1 MLFDLKFLRSLRLLH
16 IMTRRHF
23 RGEKIGHR
31 KSLDRGMS
39 VEFAEY
45 KEYQPGDDLRFI
57 DWNLYGRLEKLYVKK
72 FHSEEDLQVSIF
84 LDTSASMDFGS
95 PNKFDHARRLAAG
108 IAFIALQNQDAVRL
122 QVFSDGLSNATE
134 SGYRPG
140 HIHRLMG
147 FLEKLQPTGRK
158 TDFGATVQSFLVK
171 HRRPGVIFVLSDGL
185 GTADLHEGLKRLH
198 FRGFE
203 VTFVQILA
211 PEEVN
216 PDLAGLVDLIDNE
229 DGSRVS
235 LQISNQILTV
245 YEEVLREELDSLR
258 QFLVQQQMAYQRSLT
273 STPFET
279 TLLGMF
285 QAPCRRSA

>member
-31 KSLDRGMS
+31 KSLDRGVS

-45 KEYQPGDDLRFI
+45 KDYQPGDDLRFI

-72 FHSEEDLQVSIF
+72 FHSEEDLQISVF
-84 LDTSASMDFGS
+84 LDTSASMAFGKPS
-95 PNKFDHARRLAAG
+95 KFDHARRLAAG
-108 IAFIALQNQDAVRL
+108 IAFIAYQNQDAARV
-122 QVFSDGLSNATE
+122 QVFSDGLGTPSD

-147 FLEKLQPTGRK
+147 FLEKLQPSGRR
-158 TDFGATVQSFLVK
+158 TDFGASIQSFLART
-171 HRRPGVIFVLSDGL
+171 RRPGVVFVLSDAL
-185 GTADLHEGLKRLH
+185 GASDLYDGLKRLR

-203 VTFVQILA
+203 VTFIQILA
-211 PEEVN
+211 PDEIN
-216 PDLAGLVDLIDNE
+216 PDLAGLVDLIDSE

-235 LQISNQILTV
+235 LQISSQILTV
-245 YEEVLREELDSLR
+245 YEEVLREELDSLK
-258 QFLVQQQMAYQRSLT
+258 QFLVQQQMGYFRSLT

-279 TLLGMF
+279 ALLSMF
-285 QAPCRRSA
+285 QSPGRGTA